1 MNSLWAWN
9 PSPINDCQSND
20 KERARVWT
28 LQKGATGGDQ
38 IKLSINQLPPSA
50 TTYFPEN
57 KIWGIFS
64 SIHTISSPPSTPFSF
79 PHHHQR
85 TITLNSATDFEHQII
100 WL

>member
-1 MNSLWAWN
+1 MIARATTKNAREFGLCKKGRREV
-9 PSPINDCQSND
+9 IRSNY
-20 KERARVWT
+20 
-28 LQKGATGGDQ
+28 
-38 IKLSINQLPPSA
+38 LSINQLPPSA

-57 KIWGIFS
+57 KIWGIFT